1 MYKLFVRYKIIVQHL
16 HKIVVRVTRICCGI
30 CNFKRPD
37 WLAVFVGWRP
47 AFRYYSMWMSLL
59 GALLC
64 IAVMFIM
71 NWWTALITF
80 VIVCA
85 LFVYVHYAKPGEK
98 D

>member
-1 MYKLFVRYKIIVQHL
+1 MIV
-16 HKIVVRVTRICCGI
+16 IRGARIDSVVL
-30 CNFKRPD
+30 NFERTD
-37 WLAVFVGWRP
+37 LLAVFVGWRP

-85 LFVYVHYAKPGEK
+85 LFVYVHYSKPGENIRTQRQTVRSELC
-98 D
+98 

>member
-1 MYKLFVRYKIIVQHL
+1 M
-16 HKIVVRVTRICCGI
+16 VRVTRTDYGV
-30 CNFKRPD
+30 CNCNMFKRTD

-47 AFRYYSMWMSLL
+47 AFRYYSMWLSLL

-98 D
+98 IDTTSNCTN

>member
-1 MYKLFVRYKIIVQHL
+1 MVLCVI
-16 HKIVVRVTRICCGI
+16 
-30 CNFKRPD
+30 
-37 WLAVFVGWRP
+37 GWRP

-85 LFVYVHYAKPGEK
+85 IFVYVHYSKPGENYTK
-98 D
+98 YQCEADAH